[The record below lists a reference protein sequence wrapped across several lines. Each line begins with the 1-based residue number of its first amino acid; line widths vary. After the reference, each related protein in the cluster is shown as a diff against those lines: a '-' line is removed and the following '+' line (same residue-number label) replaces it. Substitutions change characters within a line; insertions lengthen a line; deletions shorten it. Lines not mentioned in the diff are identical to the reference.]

1 MARAKQH
8 RFSRLLETLSTA
20 VTKWTG
26 GTTAFAL
33 ACGVVIVWAATGPLF
48 GFSDTWQLVI
58 NTGTTIVT
66 FLMVFLIQ
74 HTQNADTAAL
84 HLKLDE
90 LIRATHAA
98 DNLLLDMEELDEQQ
112 LERIRQRY
120 EALASSARGNEAR
133 GHGIDSPCRED
144 RQVGVAGGGEE
155 PLGMPVL

>member
-1 MARAKQH
+1 MAIRRLFNTLAKRASSAAGSPWV
-8 RFSRLLETLSTA
+8 FAGALGIVLLWGAS
-20 VTKWTG
+20 
-26 GTTAFAL
+26 
-33 ACGVVIVWAATGPLF
+33 GPLF
-48 GFSDTWQLVI
+48 GFNDTWQLVI
-58 NTGTTIVT
+58 NTGTTIIT

-120 EALASSARGNEAR
+120 EALASSARGTEAR

-144 RQVGVAGGGEE
+144 RQEDGEEAGG
-155 PLGMPVL
+155 